1 MTEGGGRGYPL
12 VPFFHFTNYM
22 SKLFIDI
29 IKDIYSN
36 SNETGSFY
44 TTRKPEITN
53 YEQLIQLRFK
63 QNDATSGSAM
73 QNYDRE

>member
-1 MTEGGGRGYPL
+1 
-12 VPFFHFTNYM
+12 M

-36 SNETGSFY
+36 ETGSFY
-44 TTRKPEITN
+44 KTRKPEITN

-63 QNDATSGSAM
+63 QNDATSGSGM

>member
-29 IKDIYSN
+29 IKDIYS

-44 TTRKPEITN
+44 KTRKPEITN

-63 QNDATSGSAM
+63 QNDATSGSGM

>member
-36 SNETGSFY
+36 ETESFY
-44 TTRKPEITN
+44 KTRKPEITN

>member
-36 SNETGSFY
+36 ETTGSFY
-44 TTRKPEITN
+44 KTRKPEITN

>member
-36 SNETGSFY
+36 ETGSFY
-44 TTRKPEITN
+44 KTRKPEITN

-63 QNDATSGSAM
+63 QNDAISGSGM

>member
-36 SNETGSFY
+36 ETGSFY
-44 TTRKPEITN
+44 KTRKPEITN

-63 QNDATSGSAM
+63 QNDATSGSGM